1 MKNFKNKIPA
11 FLVHLFTG
19 SGIIFSFL
27 ALISVIEGYKLQTF
41 IFLGIALIIDII
53 DGTLARKYKTEIFF
67 PNIDG
72 KTLDTIIDYINYIFI
87 PCIMLY
93 QFNYLPQNFTIIIPI
108 IILCISLYSY
118 INIKLIDTSFSYIGF
133 PSIWNIVILYFE
145 ILALDQFI
153 NLLIILFFVFL
164 KFIPFKVFHPMRY
177 IKFKKINVL
186 LLFGTL
192 IISYVLLLDKLK
204 FKLLND
210 TFFYFFILWIIFNSY
225 FILFVIFS
233 NLFSFKGNKK
243 LKR

>member
-27 ALISVIEGYKLQTF
+27 ALVSVIEGYKLQTF
-41 IFLGIALIIDII
+41 MFLGVALIIDII
-53 DGTLARKYKTEIFF
+53 DGTLARKYKTDIFF

-87 PCIMLY
+87 PCIMIY

-118 INIKLIDTSFSYIGF
+118 INTKLIDTSFSYIGF
-133 PSIWNIVILYFE
+133 PSIWNIVFLYFE

-204 FKLLND
+204 LKLLND

-233 NLFSFKGNKK
+233 NLSVNGSKK

>member
-118 INIKLIDTSFSYIGF
+118 INTKLIDTSFSYIGF
-133 PSIWNIVILYFE
+133 PSIWNIVTLYFE

-204 FKLLND
+204 LKLLND
-210 TFFYFFILWIIFNSY
+210 TFFYFLILWIIFNSY

-233 NLFSFKGNKK
+233 NLSLNGNKK

>member
-1 MKNFKNKIPA
+1 MI
-11 FLVHLFTG
+11 
-19 SGIIFSFL
+19 
-27 ALISVIEGYKLQTF
+27 
-41 IFLGIALIIDII
+41 
-53 DGTLARKYKTEIFF
+53 
-67 PNIDG
+67 
-72 KTLDTIIDYINYIFI
+72 
-87 PCIMLY
+87 Y

-118 INIKLIDTSFSYIGF
+118 INTKLIDTSFSYIGF

-177 IKFKKINVL
+177 IRFKKINVL

-204 FKLLND
+204 LKLLND
-210 TFFYFFILWIIFNSY
+210 TFFYFLILWIIFNSY

-233 NLFSFKGNKK
+233 NLFSFNDNKK